1 YYGIIFRATQSVE
14 LFCAYRILIEIEKC
28 DFLWQNTRKMRKS
41 RVRVFMILLDILKG
55 YVIEEISSM
64 RDRRK

>member
-1 YYGIIFRATQSVE
+1 MTGLE
-14 LFCAYRILIEIEKC
+14 LIWLLGAGRLRILIEIEKC

>member
-1 YYGIIFRATQSVE
+1 MTGLE
-14 LFCAYRILIEIEKC
+14 LIWLLGAGKLRILIEIEKC

>member
-1 YYGIIFRATQSVE
+1 MTGLE
-14 LFCAYRILIEIEKC
+14 LIWLLGAGRLRILIEIEKC

-55 YVIEEISSM
+55 YVTVS
-64 RDRRK
+64 

>member
-1 YYGIIFRATQSVE
+1 MTGLE
-14 LFCAYRILIEIEKC
+14 LIWLFGAGKLRILIEIEKC

>member
-1 YYGIIFRATQSVE
+1 MTGLE
-14 LFCAYRILIEIEKC
+14 LIWLLGAGRLRILIEIEKC

-55 YVIEEISSM
+55 YVIEEISYM

>member
-1 YYGIIFRATQSVE
+1 MTGLE
-14 LFCAYRILIEIEKC
+14 LIWLVGAGKLRILIEIEKC

>member
-1 YYGIIFRATQSVE
+1 MTGLE
-14 LFCAYRILIEIEKC
+14 LIWLLGAGRLRILIEIEKC

-64 RDRRK
+64 SDRRK

>member
-1 YYGIIFRATQSVE
+1 MTGLE
-14 LFCAYRILIEIEKC
+14 LIWLLGAGRLRILIEIEKC

-64 RDRRK
+64 RGK

>member
-1 YYGIIFRATQSVE
+1 MTGLE
-14 LFCAYRILIEIEKC
+14 LIWLLGAGRLRILIEIEKC
-28 DFLWQNTRKMRKS
+28 DFLWQITRKMRKS